1 MPRNVVSVIGLL
13 LPLLIIQCSER
24 PPNASLADCIQP
36 VYLPIDGHLA
46 GEVIVSDLSP
56 PEIQW
61 DGFTVTDMRIAGDR
75 LALTIEYGG
84 GCQEHQFWCYMSPA
98 AFLESYPAQAN
109 LYIRHNA
116 NDDFCDALLTQQLI
130 WDLSSVRDLYLAH
143 YGSLDPITINVYD
156 HYVGTPGAVHSA
168 TYYPDPE

>member
-1 MPRNVVSVIGLL
+1 VPRNALPVIGLL
-13 LPLLIIQCSER
+13 VPLLIVQCSER
-24 PPNASLADCIQP
+24 PPNTSTTDYIQAVYSP
-36 VYLPIDGHLA
+36 VGSHLA

-56 PEIQW
+56 AEIQW
-61 DGFTVTDMRIAGDR
+61 DGFAVTDMRIAGDY

-130 WDLSSVRDLYLAH
+130 WDLSSVCDLYLAQ
-143 YGSLDPITINVYD
+143 YGSLDPITINVHDYFL
-156 HYVGTPGAVHSA
+156 GTPGTVHSA
-168 TYYPDPE
+168 TYYPELE